1 VGAAALCCLGLVVVF
16 HVGPEPVRTELTITP
31 GEYSQN
37 ALANGYQMAS
47 YPYGY
52 TPSSNPYGSV
62 HDTPVYPHSPDT
74 QAALMKRYQ
83 DYTSAIA
90 SAQASEA
97 KMREVVDHYR
107 TLYDSSYKRGF
118 QHGQNYQDSVTPPSS
133 YYVLPQAAE
142 GLGKSADA
150 WKARE
155 KLLTRLHYEIVKEQS
170 KLATQH
176 AQEKNLLQKH
186 QLMRG
191 TVDTLL
197 RSSAATAKEIQ
208 FLRDRYAEQIAG
220 LQAQLT
226 EAQEA
231 RQDQHVEWLKKSQFD
246 WERASGLKAKVAA
259 AIATSDYYK
268 DKAHQAKSDQ
278 EIYRDRALRTA
289 SDAKVAKLTYTGSLK
304 AAIQAHEKELE
315 AIAGKNVAALKEAAI
330 DEAMRQKDMSAEELA
345 KAKAKLMEAATEAK
359 VQTGIADA
367 AKDAAMKAQAQ
378 AKDARSKYQTSEDD
392 LVRWQN
398 KILAAKTGA
407 DTAAVKAKLYEE
419 KTDEA
424 QGELDDDMAQKEY
437 AVAAAKDAVAAVEA
451 AEAQTALAKTQ
462 EKITV
467 TTATQQKSAI
477 ELAVERVRREAK
489 KQADRVHTKVIKN
502 DDLTDRQEKM
512 LESTLESKA
521 SVGDANNELA
531 LAEERA
537 SLVEEKAA
545 QAQEEADEK
554 KAKAEELLKTV
565 DGLAGLAR
573 EAAAAAATERAK
585 ALALRNAEVQKHN
598 AAIMDSWQQTQQA
611 ALANN
616 GQKQT
621 IDIHVIPHTPV
632 MGPPG
637 EEGMAS
643 FDATDK
649 GTVMLK
655 HSGINV

>member
-1 VGAAALCCLGLVVVF
+1 VVF
-16 HVGPEPVRTELTITP
+16 HLGSAPVRTELTITP
-31 GEYSQN
+31 GEYAQN
-37 ALANGYQMAS
+37 ALANGYQALDS
-47 YPYGY
+47 YGY
-52 TPSSNPYGSV
+52 GA
-62 HDTPVYPHSPDT
+62 SPDT
-74 QAALMKRYQ
+74 YSSMQNRYREYS
-83 DYTSAIA
+83 DAIA

-97 KMREVVDHYR
+97 RMRQVVDHYKK
-107 TLYDSSYKRGF
+107 LYDASYKRGF
-118 QHGQNYQDSVTPPSS
+118 VHGQKYQNSVTPPTS
-133 YYVLPQAAE
+133 YYVEGQE
-142 GLGKSADA
+142 GLAKSAKA
-150 WKARE
+150 WEARE
-155 KLLTRLHYEIVKEQS
+155 KLLNRLHYEIVKEQS

-208 FLRDRYAEQIAG
+208 FLRDRYAEQIGG
-220 LQAQLT
+220 LEAQLSA
-226 EAQEA
+226 AQEA
-231 RQDQHVEWLKKSQFD
+231 RQDQHDEWLKKSNFD
-246 WERASGLKAKVAA
+246 WERASDLKAKVAA

-268 DKAHQAKSDQ
+268 DKAHLAKSDQ

-289 SDAKVAKLTYTGSLK
+289 SDANVAKLGYTNSLK

-315 AIAGKNVAALKEAAI
+315 AIAAKNVAAMKAAAI

-378 AKDARSKYQTSEDD
+378 AKDAKSKYQTAEDD

-398 KILAAKTGA
+398 KILSAKTGA
-407 DTAAVKAKLYEE
+407 DTATVKAKLYEE

-424 QGELDDDMAQKEY
+424 QGELDDDVAQKDD

-462 EKITV
+462 EKITE

-477 ELAVERVRREAK
+477 ELAVDRVRREAK
-489 KQADRVHTKVIKN
+489 KQAQRVHTKIIKN
-502 DDLTDRQEKM
+502 DELAAKQEQAM
-512 LESTLESKA
+512 EAALISKA
-521 SVGDANNELA
+521 SVGDATNALNLA
-531 LAEERA
+531 NERA
-537 SLVEEKAA
+537 TIVEDKAA

-573 EAAAAAATERAK
+573 EAAAAAAAERAK
-585 ALALRNAEVQKHN
+585 AVAAQT
-598 AAIMDSWQQTQQA
+598 AAIQQSYQA
-611 ALANN
+611 AYANSLKN
-616 GQKQT
+616 DGKKQT
-621 IDIHVIPHTPV
+621 IDIHVIPHSPV

-637 EEGMAS
+637 EEGMAT
-643 FDATDK
+643 FEPNDAASIK
-649 GTVMLK
+649 LK
-655 HSGINV
+655 KSGLNV